1 MNSLKVT
8 GPKGPKMAIFDDF
21 CQISR
26 LLLSDVVTDAIIV
39 VDVVFV
45 VVVLVVVFII
55 VFIVVVVGVV
65 VVVVDDWK

>member
-39 VDVVFV
+39 VAVVFV
-45 VVVLVVVFII
+45 VVVLVVVVI
-55 VFIVVVVGVV
+55 V

>member
-39 VDVVFV
+39 VAVVFV
-45 VVVLVVVFII
+45 VVVLVVVFIVV
-55 VFIVVVVGVV
+55 VFI